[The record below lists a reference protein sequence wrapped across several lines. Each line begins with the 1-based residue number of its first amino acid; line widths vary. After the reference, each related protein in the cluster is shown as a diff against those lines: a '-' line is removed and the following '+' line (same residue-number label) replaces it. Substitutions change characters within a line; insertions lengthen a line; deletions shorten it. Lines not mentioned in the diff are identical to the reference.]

1 MCYNVIINFF
11 IMPVVTFQE
20 QLFAYEE
27 GQLNFDDTISLFQ
40 YIYET
45 EAYKWLQ
52 GSYSRTLDGLIS
64 EGYIATFND

>member
-1 MCYNVIINFF
+1 MIINFS

-20 QLFAYEE
+20 KLFAYEE

-52 GSYSRTLDGLIS
+52 GSYGRTLSSLIN
-64 EGYIATFND
+64 EGYIATFDD

>member
-1 MCYNVIINFF
+1 MSLS
-11 IMPVVTFQE
+11 PFQT
-20 QLFAYEE
+20 QLVAYESGE
-27 GQLNFDDTISLFQ
+27 LNFDDTLSLFQ

-52 GSYSRTLDGLIS
+52 GSYSRTLDGLIQ